1 MEVAFE
7 QKNAKS
13 EMILE
18 DSSEKRKK
26 EEAFDLEE
34 YLFFLD
40 IFNSVINAKGPPNVT

>member
-13 EMILE
+13 EMSLD
-18 DSSEKRKK
+18 DSCEKCKK
-26 EEAFDLEE
+26 EETFDMEE

-40 IFNSVINAKGPPNVT
+40 IFNSV